1 MDELN
6 IPVEELLEILDS
18 NHYECIVL
26 KVLRVINTVKK
37 LKLKRLNK
45 LTEETRMNIRD
56 PGNWILPLCKRLE
69 KNIFINN
76 LKTHLN
82 LKVTVADLWQPKS
95 KKID

>member
-6 IPVEELLEILDS
+6 IPVEEPLENLDS

-56 PGNWILPLCKRLE
+56 PGNWILPLR
-69 KNIFINN
+69 
-76 LKTHLN
+76 
-82 LKVTVADLWQPKS
+82 KS
-95 KKID
+95 LDKKYFH